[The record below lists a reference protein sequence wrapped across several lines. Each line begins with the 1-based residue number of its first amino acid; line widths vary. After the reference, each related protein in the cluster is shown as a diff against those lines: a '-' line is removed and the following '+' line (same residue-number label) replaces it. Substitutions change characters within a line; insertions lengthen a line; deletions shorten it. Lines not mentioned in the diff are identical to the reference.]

1 MNILDDILSHYNDE
15 IEFETNLKSQCMDG
29 LVFLFNQCIH
39 FTIYIMTTTDNA
51 NACRFEFRRTSGDA
65 MVAAKFWSELKGLF
79 ERAICPQNVEQDDLF
94 DFISLDL
101 DTMRIDD
108 DSDDD
113 DMELEMELD
122 ELTQTLMENDLFVVD
137 ELIFLYEQMS
147 ANDNICN
154 DILAHD
160 GLMKQLVNKSMQNA
174 DICVVRIVLMIL
186 TKLAMIKGNNMIHM
200 AQIDLFC
207 NINLTLQNE
216 RQLIKKCA
224 MKLLAAL
231 CGRSEWTMD
240 ENLRSALIEN
250 VKLCENE
257 CDEELMK
264 KINANLMMHH
274 VQYLNLVE

>member
-1 MNILDDILSHYNDE
+1 
-15 IEFETNLKSQCMDG
+15 
-29 LVFLFNQCIH
+29 
-39 FTIYIMTTTDNA
+39 
-51 NACRFEFRRTSGDA
+51 

-79 ERAICPQNVEQDDLF
+79 ERVICPQNVEQDNLF

-101 DTMRIDD
+101 DTMY

-147 ANDNICN
+147 ANDNICH
-154 DILAHD
+154 DILAND
-160 GLMKQLVNKSMQNA
+160 GLMKQLVNESMQNT

-186 TKLAMIKGNNMIHM
+186 TKLAMIKGNNMM
-200 AQIDLFC
+200 AQIDLFY
-207 NINLTLQNE
+207 NINLALQNE

-224 MKLLAAL
+224 VKLLAAL
-231 CGRSEWTMD
+231 CGESKWTMD
-240 ENLRSALIEN
+240 ENLRSALIGN
-250 VKLCENE
+250 VKLCKNE
-257 CDEELMK
+257 CDEELMT

-274 VQYLNLVE
+274 VQY